1 MTVLIRTGAPKKES
15 ETSGRRLEEA
25 VRAIGGVLNPADL
38 IEPPRLPV
46 SKLSKVPARTLSVE
60 AVMDLASEIL
70 WPEVGHEQPV
80 EIDEFGAHRA
90 QEYSLLAKLLSRSP
104 DAATL
109 NRIAKLRG
117 DATPLG
123 LAHLAL
129 AQAAGNASAER
140 IAREYFTLFIGV
152 GRGELLP
159 YGSYYLTG
167 FLNER
172 PLARLRE
179 DLRAYGIERAE
190 GHVEPQD
197 HAAILCEIMSGMAS
211 GQFPVTVR
219 MQQRFFEKHL
229 ATWIG
234 RFFADLKRAE
244 AGEFYHQV
252 GKLGRI
258 FLQSETEAFRLPTI
272 AGARSRE
279 DT

>member
-1 MTVLIRTGAPKKES
+1 
-15 ETSGRRLEEA
+15 
-25 VRAIGGVLNPADL
+25 
-38 IEPPRLPV
+38 
-46 SKLSKVPARTLSVE
+46 
-60 AVMDLASEIL
+60 VMDLAGEIL

-80 EIDEFGAHRA
+80 DIDELDAHRA
-90 QEYSLLAKLLSRSP
+90 QEYSLLAMLLSGSP

-109 NRIAKLRG
+109 NRTAKLRG

-179 DLRAYGIERAE
+179 DLRAHGIERAE
-190 GHVEPQD
+190 GQVEPED
-197 HAAILCEIMSGMAS
+197 HVAILCEIMAGIAS
-211 GQFPVTVR
+211 GQFPMADR
-219 MQQRFFEKHL
+219 MQRRFFEKHL

-234 RFFADLKRAE
+234 RFFADLERAE

-252 GKLGRI
+252 GKLGRL
-258 FLQSETEAFRLPTI
+258 FLETETEAFRLCTR